1 MATNTFIKDPDAEL
15 NYVFD
20 WSSWLPSGVTISSQ
34 TTTVQTGLT
43 LESESITDSS
53 TSVTVK
59 ISGGTSGSDYSV
71 ANKVTLSDGQV
82 DERTIYIRVRQR

>member
-59 ISGGTSGSDYSV
+59 ISGGTNGSDYTV
-71 ANKVTLSDGQV
+71 ANKVTLSDGQI